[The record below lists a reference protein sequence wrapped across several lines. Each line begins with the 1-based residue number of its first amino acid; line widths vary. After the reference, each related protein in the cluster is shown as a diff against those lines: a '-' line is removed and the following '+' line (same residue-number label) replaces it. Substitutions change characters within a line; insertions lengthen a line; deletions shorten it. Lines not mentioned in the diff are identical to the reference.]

1 MQHSVSRPLGTHQK
15 RDQLLVFI
23 PTSFRYLEVVR
34 IKDTEEKDIIEA
46 FNKIIAR
53 HGTCRVIRTDKSIV
67 AGREDILEAEERAK
81 LKKES
86 MKECRDGG

>member
-34 IKDTEEKDIIEA
+34 IKDIGEKDIIEA
-46 FNKIIAR
+46 FNKIFAR
-53 HGTCRVIRTDKSIV
+53 HGTYRVIITDNSIA
-67 AGREDILEAEERAK
+67 AGREDILEAEKRAK
-81 LKKES
+81 VKKEG

>member
-46 FNKIIAR
+46 FSKIFAR
-53 HGTCRVIRTDKSIV
+53 HGTYRVIITDYSIA
-67 AGREDILEAEERAK
+67 AGRENILEAEKRAK
-81 LKKES
+81 VKKEG